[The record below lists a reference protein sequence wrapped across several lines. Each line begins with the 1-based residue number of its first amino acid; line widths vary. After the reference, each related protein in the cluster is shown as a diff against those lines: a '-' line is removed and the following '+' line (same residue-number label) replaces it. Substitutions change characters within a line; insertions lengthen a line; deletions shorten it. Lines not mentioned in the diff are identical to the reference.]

1 MRYLSL
7 KNNKWIYIVIILLA
21 QSAILMAKEPCCK
34 KLLITYVDFDIMSTV
49 DVSCSKF
56 DTAFKGETTSRTITN
71 SLKIKELI
79 TLLSKLKIDKTVKS
93 VDARMK
99 IKLYYNHSVEVICL
113 DKFEVLRGGHIYGMD
128 KRLLQFIEKLKIS
141 SK

>member
-7 KNNKWIYIVIILLA
+7 KNSKWVYIVIILLA
-21 QSAILMAKEPCCK
+21 QSAILIAKEPCCK
-34 KLLITYVDFDIMSTV
+34 KLQITYVDFDVMTTV
-49 DVSCSKF
+49 DVSCSEF
-56 DTAFKGETTSRTITN
+56 DTAFKGETTSRIITN
-71 SLKIKELI
+71 SQKIKELI
-79 TLLSKLKIDKTVKS
+79 ALLNKLKIDKKAKS
-93 VDARMK
+93 VDARLK

-128 KRLLQFIEKLKIS
+128 KSLLQFIEKLKIP